1 MEKEKEKEKE
11 STPVL
16 SIADWLITI
25 FILIIPFVNLIMLLV
40 WSFRKSTNKNKSN
53 FSKAFLLWFLIFSL
67 LLIILF
73 AISGITIF
81 GLMGDSPDF
90 IDNPVY

>member
-1 MEKEKEKEKE
+1 MEKENE
-11 STPVL
+11 STPIL
-16 SIADWLITI
+16 STADWLIII
-25 FILIIPFVNLIMLLV
+25 FLLIIPFVNLVMLLV
-40 WSFRKSTNKNKSN
+40 WSFRKSTNPNKSN
-53 FSKAFLLWFLIFSL
+53 FSKALLIWFLIFSTL
-67 LLIILF
+67 IIILF

>member
-1 MEKEKEKEKE
+1 MEKEKEKE

-16 SIADWLITI
+16 SIAIADWLITI

-40 WSFRKSTNKNKSN
+40 WSFRKSTNQNKSN